1 MIEKN
6 KVIENVKKSTSF
18 ILKFLGYAKRIPP
31 KIVEKKIVEE
41 LEKFQDYIDIEYEYR
56 IYRH

>member
-31 KIVEKKIVEE
+31 KIVEKKKAGDEIRKVTA
-41 LEKFQDYIDIEYEYR
+41 LCA
-56 IYRH
+56 